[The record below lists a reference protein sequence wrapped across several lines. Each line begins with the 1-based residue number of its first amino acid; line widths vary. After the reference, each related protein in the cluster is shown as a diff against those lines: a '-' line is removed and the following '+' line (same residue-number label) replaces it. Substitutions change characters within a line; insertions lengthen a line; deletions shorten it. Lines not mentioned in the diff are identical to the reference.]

1 MLEWVSRY
9 IVRIVSRYIVCSE
22 GRKGEM
28 GRDAIRTRTW
38 KGTRCC
44 MRRVHRPVKAGMVW
58 CVTECYI
65 PWLATGKP

>member
-1 MLEWVSRY
+1 
-9 IVRIVSRYIVCSE
+9 
-22 GRKGEM
+22 M

-65 PWLATGKP
+65 PWLATGTDKYSQVLLPYSHTFKIADRSA